1 MHKKS
6 GNDSSNMKHLSRE
19 GQELRE
25 KYADREAAASYQRE
39 AQKSREKLQDCQIRL
54 KWSRKKMIAVLPST
68 PLPLCC
74 RLWERLC
81 RSK

>member
-39 AQKSREKLQDCQIRL
+39 EKQK
-54 KWSRKKMIAVLPST
+54 
-68 PLPLCC
+68 
-74 RLWERLC
+74 
-81 RSK
+81 